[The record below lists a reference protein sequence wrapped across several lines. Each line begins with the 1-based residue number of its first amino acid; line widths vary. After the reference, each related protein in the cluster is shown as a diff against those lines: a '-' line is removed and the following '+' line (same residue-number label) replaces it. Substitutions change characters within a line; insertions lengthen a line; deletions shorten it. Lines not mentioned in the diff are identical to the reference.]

1 VTVEE
6 TKQTKKYWNPIMET
20 LPKERLVEIELKRF
34 RELLRWAKGSSPFY
48 KRKLHGIEPEDIRT
62 MEDVAKVPVTEKDE
76 LRAAQEGKEPYL
88 YGDLLAVPPEKLSI
102 FHQTSGTTGKPVY
115 IPDTYES
122 WQWVV
127 EAWCYILYAAG
138 FRSTDRVFLP
148 FAYNVYI
155 AFWQGHYAAEKLG
168 CEVVPGGALD
178 TQGRI
183 QKIKEV
189 KATALMNT
197 PTYGLHMAEVAK
209 EMGIDPSRDLN
220 IKRMISAGEPV
231 PEPTRLRLEELWG
244 ADVYD
249 HIGGTEPGGWAGMC
263 SEKSGMHVIEPHYL
277 FEMVDLET
285 MSKPIPPGTK
295 GVAVITPLCRRCVPL
310 IRFNLKDMMRVM
322 DEPCPCGRTSIRV
335 DQIGGRIDDLRK
347 IRGVFF
353 TPAIVEEVIR
363 GKFPEVVEFE
373 THLTQEEV
381 MPVLTLR
388 VEFDPSI
395 AEGHIKELRG
405 RIKEQLKIR
414 SNLTFEIETVK
425 PGGLPRYTLKS
436 SRFKDLTKK

>member
-1 VTVEE
+1 
-6 TKQTKKYWNPIMET
+6 
-20 LPKERLVEIELKRF
+20 
-34 RELLRWAKGSSPFY
+34 
-48 KRKLHGIEPEDIRT
+48 
-62 MEDVAKVPVTEKDE
+62 
-76 LRAAQEGKEPYL
+76 
-88 YGDLLAVPPEKLSI
+88 
-102 FHQTSGTTGKPVY
+102 
-115 IPDTYES
+115 
-122 WQWVV
+122 
-127 EAWCYILYAAG
+127 
-138 FRSTDRVFLP
+138 
-148 FAYNVYI
+148 
-155 AFWQGHYAAEKLG
+155 
-168 CEVVPGGALD
+168 VVPGGALD

-209 EMGIDPSRDLN
+209 EMGIDPRRDLN
-220 IKRMISAGEPV
+220 IKKMISAGEPI

-249 HIGGTEPGGWAGMC
+249 HIGGTEPGGWGGMC
-263 SEKSGMHVIEPHYL
+263 SEKNGMHVIEPHYL

-285 MSKPIPPGTK
+285 MSKPIPPGAK
-295 GVAVITPLCRRCVPL
+295 GVAVITPLCRRCIPL
-310 IRFNLKDMMRVM
+310 IRFNLKDVMMVM
-322 DEPCPCGRTSIRV
+322 VEPCPCGRTSIRV
-335 DQIGGRIDDLRK
+335 NQIGGRVDDLRK

-353 TPAIVEEVIR
+353 SPAVVEEVIR

-395 AEGHIKELRG
+395 GESQWKELRV
-405 RIKEQLKIR
+405 RMREQLKIR
-414 SNLTFEIETVK
+414 SNLTFEIEVVK

>member
-1 VTVEE
+1 MRPAE
-6 TKQTKKYWNPIMET
+6 TKRYWNPIIET
-20 LPKERLVEIELKRF
+20 LPREKLQEIELKRF
-34 RELLRWAKGSSPFY
+34 RELLRWAREASPFY

-62 MEDVAKVPVTEKDE
+62 MEDVARVPMTEKDE
-76 LRAAQEGKEPYL
+76 LRAAQEGKDPYL
-88 YGDLLAVPPEKLSI
+88 YGDLLAVPPERLSV

-127 EAWCYILYAAG
+127 EVWCYILYAAG
-138 FRSTDRVFLP
+138 FRSHDRVFLP

-183 QKIKEV
+183 QKMKEV

-197 PTYGLHMAEVAK
+197 PTYGLHMAEVAR
-209 EMGIDPSRDLN
+209 EMGIDPKRDLN
-220 IKRMISAGEPV
+220 IKKMICAGEPM
-231 PEPTRLRLEELWG
+231 PEPTRLRLEDLWG

-249 HIGGTEPGGWAGMC
+249 HIGGTEPGGWGGMC
-263 SEKSGMHVIEPHYL
+263 TEKKGLHVIEPHYL

-295 GVAVITPLCRRCVPL
+295 GVAVITPLCRRCIPL
-310 IRFNLKDMMRVM
+310 IRFNLKDVMMVM
-322 DEPCPCGRTSIRV
+322 KDPCPCGRTSIRV
-335 DQIGGRIDDLRK
+335 DEIGGRVDDLRK

-353 TPAIVEEVIR
+353 SPAIVEEVIR

-373 THLTQEEV
+373 THLTQEGA

-388 VEFDPSI
+388 VEFDPSVS
-395 AEGHIKELRG
+395 ESQWKEIRN
-405 RIKEQLKIR
+405 RIREQLKIR
-414 SNLTFEIETVK
+414 SNLSFEVEVVK

-436 SRFKDLTKK
+436 SRFKDLRKK